1 MDQDRGARAIT
12 RERNSVEMPFANFET
27 VSPGQMRLRAWSVN
41 LARTFCPP
49 FARPGPAFGHSS
61 RLVQAL
67 RGSVTSRG
75 DAPRLARRRGKHAY
89 RSLALARI

>member
-27 VSPGQMRLRAWSVN
+27 VSPGRMRLRAWSVN

-49 FARPGPAFGHSS
+49 FVRPGPAFGHSS

-67 RGSVTSRG
+67 RGSVTLMDSR
-75 DAPRLARRRGKHAY
+75 
-89 RSLALARI
+89 

>member
-27 VSPGQMRLRAWSVN
+27 GQMRLRAWSVN